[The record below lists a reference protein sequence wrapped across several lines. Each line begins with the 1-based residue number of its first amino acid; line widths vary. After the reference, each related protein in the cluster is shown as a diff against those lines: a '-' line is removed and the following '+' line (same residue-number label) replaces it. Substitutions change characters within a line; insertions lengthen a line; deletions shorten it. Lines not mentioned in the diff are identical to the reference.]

1 MYPLQFWYL
10 AHTFHQS
17 FSHHMQR
24 VEIVAIEAVFQF
36 AHFEIVQSFKLHIGI
51 GERLAQLWL
60 ILRQEVDCGLVALG
74 IHDELGIVFTSHLGG
89 VCFHKSWRRTADES
103 SDARD
108 TFILLKHVLY

>member
-1 MYPLQFWYL
+1 
-10 AHTFHQS
+10 
-17 FSHHMQR
+17 MQR
-24 VEIVAIEAVFQF
+24 VEIVAIKAVLQF

-74 IHDELGIVFTSHLGG
+74 IHDELGIVFTSHLGC

-108 TFILLKHVLY
+108 TFILLKHMFY